1 MTAISRL
8 VYPAGLIYHPV
19 MTDRLE
25 QLKKLHTADPK
36 DPFLAYGIALELAK
50 EDALEE
56 AVTWLDQT
64 LALDANYCYAYYQK
78 AKMLSEMGE
87 DQQAQT
93 AISQGLEAAQRSND
107 TKAYNELLELQND
120 EDF

>member
-1 MTAISRL
+1 MTGIYRL
-8 VYPAGLIYHPV
+8 VCHTGLIYHPV

-25 QLKKLHTADPK
+25 QLKKLHTTDPN

-50 EDALEE
+50 DDALEE

-93 AISQGLEAAQRSND
+93 AISQGLEAAQRCND